1 MTEWEFDYVNLH
13 KDYKTGDVGWKNAEA
28 LREALSTVYEEIAA
42 AGKRGV
48 EPVGPVNIT
57 LRDGNPYS
65 GLKEVSVLMLKR
77 PVHKPA
83 D

>member
-13 KDYKTGDVGWKNAEA
+13 KDYKTEGVGWKDAAA

-42 AGKRGV
+42 AGKRGF

-57 LRDGNPYS
+57 LRDSKSY
-65 GLKEVSVLMLKR
+65 GLKSFSVLMLKR